1 MNRDMY
7 VMRHVA
13 LEFLLLSLD
22 LGLRNALL
30 CPDMTHNSDLVPAAE

>member
-1 MNRDMY
+1 MNRNMY

-13 LEFLLLSLD
+13 LGFLLLSLD

>member
-1 MNRDMY
+1 MNRNMY

-13 LEFLLLSLD
+13 LGFLLLSLD

-30 CPDMTHNSDLVPAAE
+30 CPDMMHNSDLVPAEE

>member
-1 MNRDMY
+1 MNRNMY

-13 LEFLLLSLD
+13 LGFLLLSLD

-30 CPDMTHNSDLVPAAE
+30 CPDMTHNSDLVLAAE

>member
-1 MNRDMY
+1 MNRNMY

-13 LEFLLLSLD
+13 LGFLLLSLD

-30 CPDMTHNSDLVPAAE
+30 CPDMTHNSDLVPAGE